1 MMLKVIFIFILF
13 KTAHAH
19 NKRYLV
25 YFEISQP
32 EIFTLEEFKHLNLA
46 PFFLNLNFGDWSF
59 NMHIVMKKSLYLAFL
74 IIWKKVRDGVR
85 DSNLCYVDILAL
97 KKAKKAES
105 ISPLYKR
112 KSPNLFISRLL
123 YINKKEY
130 NIVISDR
137 FAMSYK

>member
-19 NKRYLV
+19 NKRHLV

-59 NMHIVMKKSLYLAFL
+59 NMHIVMKKSLYLAFF

-85 DSNLCYVDILAL
+85 DSNLCSVDILAL
-97 KKAKKAES
+97 KKPKKQKTF
-105 ISPLYKR
+105 PLYTREKVQISSSHDCYTSIKR
-112 KSPNLFISRLL
+112 NITLL
-123 YINKKEY
+123 
-130 NIVISDR
+130 
-137 FAMSYK
+137 